1 MLDLPS
7 ESKAAVKRLRVIT
20 LVHGTW
26 SADAPWTLYRY
37 PASKAH
43 ACGDADAAN
52 PDIAP
57 CSRGIVDFTVG
68 QDESITGGHLHGAV
82 VKVEGVY
89 PLPIKGNAF
98 LYLFGSFSMR
108 TLRNQDYSP
117 LILQTASLSGLTGT
131 GTTAVP
137 NVNTVVLPLQQPDR
151 DFYRF
156 GIGLDA
162 VCIFTKIFSSSSSCP
177 ATGSTSQ

>member
-1 MLDLPS
+1 
-7 ESKAAVKRLRVIT
+7 
-20 LVHGTW
+20 
-26 SADAPWTLYRY
+26 
-37 PASKAH
+37 
-43 ACGDADAAN
+43 
-52 PDIAP
+52 
-57 CSRGIVDFTVG
+57 VG

-98 LYLFGSFSMR
+98 LYLFGAFSVR
-108 TLRNQDYSP
+108 TLRNQNYSP
-117 LILQTASLSGLTGT
+117 LILQPASLSGLNGT
-131 GTTAVP
+131 GSTAVP

-162 VCIFTKIFSSSSSCP
+162 MCIFTKIFSSSSSCP